1 MLKFKNVTKKY
12 SKVLAANDVSFE
24 VKSGQIGVLLGPNGA
39 GKSTIIKS
47 AAGLLSYNGE
57 IYVNDVDTK
66 TIDGK
71 KEFAY
76 IPEIPTLYDD
86 LTVREHLEFIAKA
99 YKMPD
104 SYKEEIDE
112 LLEVFELTERAD
124 KLGTELSKGMLQKVS
139 ICMALITHPS
149 CILVD
154 EPMVGLDPK
163 AIKRLKE
170 IFKDLAEKGTTILI
184 STHMMEMVEDIW
196 DVMVVLKKGE
206 VLGTFTREDLQDE
219 SMKQFFFE
227 LTEGGEADGSN

>member
-1 MLKFKNVTKKY
+1 MLTLKNVTKKY
-12 SKVLAANDVSFE
+12 SKVLAVNDVSFE

-57 IYVNDVDTK
+57 IYVNNVDTK
-66 TIDGK
+66 TIEGK

-86 LTVREHLEFIAKA
+86 LTVREHLEFIANA